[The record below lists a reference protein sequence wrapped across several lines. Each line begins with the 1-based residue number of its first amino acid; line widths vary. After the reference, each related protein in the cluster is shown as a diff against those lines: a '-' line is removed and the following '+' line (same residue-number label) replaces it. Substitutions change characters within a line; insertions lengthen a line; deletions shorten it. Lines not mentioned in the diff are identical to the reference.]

1 MQLLSCTREFYA
13 PPEAVE
19 QTTVE
24 LLFKRFD
31 GVADR
36 RLRDEKFAGS
46 ESKTADACQRR
57 KREQLPAV
65 YDWSHGLGA
74 LRDAMP

>member
-1 MQLLSCTREFYA
+1 MQLLSRTRQLYA
-13 PPEAVE
+13 PSEAVE
-19 QTTVE
+19 QATVE
-24 LLFKRFD
+24 LLLKRFD
-31 GVADR
+31 GVTDR

-46 ESKTADACQRR
+46 QSKTADACQRR